1 MARILSILTLFLIFP
16 VFNAHASTTNEQD
29 AAILK
34 SSFQDI
40 LDYQKTVNEGFGTVE
55 VVYEGELSVTQ
66 ESEHYA
72 ITLPRILLKSPE
84 QDLEKLSFDLGIIQ
98 IIAMRDDSNEGY
110 WKTSLQ
116 FPSVMQVTDGE
127 GDIPFE
133 ISFKEQNAIGVFN
146 DALGYFT
153 KINMSLSDISF
164 KANGEDAGMALGGA
178 QIYMNLFEEEDGSFT
193 GPGHVLLSDFK
204 VSPETDEDEGVN
216 LGEIKLDYNLDQI
229 ILPTIKEYQIKL
241 LKYSDTFQTLS
252 NIDNDENIED
262 VNPQDIVNMFMDLY
276 DFKMN
281 GFGFSYSVKDAE
293 VTSSNPDINQFKIG
307 AAKLG
312 LEAKGFNTEAGS
324 FSNYFSYSGFEPAEN
339 LRGIAPESGVIN
351 IRADKFPY
359 LTLQK
364 VFKNTMA
371 AIAENPDSAEMAGLG
386 IMMRLPAILSQAGTQ
401 LSVIDNG
408 FKNDVYDL
416 SLNGSV
422 NTDLS
427 AMIGFMAKFKAVF
440 EGMDDLL
447 ARLSSDSVSEDD
459 AQEYGYYDVIDSL
472 EKLKTIGT
480 KEKGPNGKN
489 AYGFIFETTPQGQFL
504 LNGKDAMSVLN
515 DNEQTIPDTAE

>member
-16 VFNAHASTTNEQD
+16 VFNAHASTINEQD

-40 LDYQKTVNEGFGTVE
+40 LDYQKTVNEGFGTVK
-55 VVYEGELSVTQ
+55 VVYEGALSVTQ
-66 ESEHYA
+66 ESDHYA

-84 QDLEKLSFDLGIIQ
+84 QDLEKLSFDLGVIK
-98 IIAMRDDSNEGY
+98 IIAVRDDTSEGY

-116 FPSVMQVTDGE
+116 LPSVMQISDGE
-127 GDIPFE
+127 GNIPFE
-133 ISFKEQNAIGVFN
+133 ISFKDQNVIGMFN

-178 QIYMNLFEEEDGSFT
+178 QVYMNLFAEEDGSFT
-193 GPGHVLLSDFK
+193 GPGHILLSNFK
-204 VSPETDEDEGVN
+204 VSPETNEDEGVN
-216 LGEIKLDYNLDQI
+216 LGEIKLDYNFDQI
-229 ILPTIKEYQIKL
+229 VLPTIKEYQIKL
-241 LKYSDTFQTLS
+241 LKYSDTFQALS
-252 NIDNDENIED
+252 NDENVENL
-262 VNPQDIVNMFMDLY
+262 NPQDIVTMFMDLY

-281 GFGFSYSVKDAE
+281 GFGFSYSIKDAE
-293 VTSSNPDINQFKIG
+293 ITSANPDAEQFKIG
-307 AAKLG
+307 SAKIG
-312 LEAKGFNTEAGS
+312 LEAKGFNTEEGN
-324 FSNYFSYSGFEPAEN
+324 FSNYLSYSGFEPEEN
-339 LRGIAPESGVIN
+339 LRGIAPESAVIN

-364 VFKNTMA
+364 VFKNTMT

-401 LSVIDNG
+401 LSVSDNS

-447 ARLSSDSVSEDD
+447 ARLSSDSVSDDD
-459 AQEYGYYDVIDSL
+459 AQEYGYYGIIDSL

-480 KEKGPNGKN
+480 KETGPNGKN
-489 AYGFIFETTPQGQFL
+489 AYGFVFETTPQGQFL
-504 LNGKDAMSVLN
+504 LNGQDAMSVLN
-515 DNEQTIPDTAE
+515 GDDQAMPDTVE